1 MTLYSRTSTATI
13 IKIFVYRTLHVIN
26 RSFMNTILF
35 ADSAGPAVQKL
46 YHQSHY
52 VVAGL
57 IPATLVSEKAS
68 IPAKLSDIGLAA
80 AIPVHSHIAL
90 NYGTFYVTF
99 DPSFPAN
106 KDLNRIYFD
115 CLQW

>member
-1 MTLYSRTSTATI
+1 
-13 IKIFVYRTLHVIN
+13 
-26 RSFMNTILF
+26 MNTILF

-57 IPATLVSEKAS
+57 IPATLVSEKSS

-80 AIPVHSHIAL
+80 AIPLHSHVAL
-90 NYGTFYVTF
+90 NYGTFTVTI

-106 KDLNRIYFD
+106 TAMNRTYFES
-115 CLQW
+115 LQW